1 MHVQHFKSHEFTCL
15 IFQVKNLNAERHN
28 VWMTWN
34 SAFNNCFRFRKIIC
48 FAFLTRFSSIIFRD
62 FFSSFSISFSCL
74 RVCKMRSS
82 KSFFMFF
89 YKELWSSSTIIIF
102 FKLYFVFNTIWWIS
116 WTILR
121 LTINV
126 YNKIIL
132 SSSFE

>member
-1 MHVQHFKSHEFTCL
+1 
-15 IFQVKNLNAERHN
+15 
-28 VWMTWN
+28 
-34 SAFNNCFRFRKIIC
+34 
-48 FAFLTRFSSIIFRD
+48 LTRFSSIIFRD